1 MNMGLLGTEMIMLRR
16 WNMRLKFKMT
26 KREKIWTVAIVLLVM
41 LIVGVVLYLQ
51 SDRVGHALKSKNFRQ
66 VQLAVKQSI
75 TYLDDMEKTGEENAV
90 TDTSYTLKKDG
101 DTEHIT
107 GYLEQYRYM
116 RDGEEFGL
124 GYDDFYE
131 SIGEN
136 GKWVEYRAGTYE
148 GYKFFDFSV
157 FENYQSSDFKKVE
170 DYYIPKREVDAF
182 FCEFFGIDEEEM
194 YADCD
199 MKFYFE
205 KGKLSKLIVSHIY
218 GDIKVVM
225 TYEFSYQK
233 ETIGVPE
240 ADVKYD

>member
-1 MNMGLLGTEMIMLRR
+1 
-16 WNMRLKFKMT
+16 MRLKFKMT

-116 RDGEEFGL
+116 RDGEEFVL
-124 GYDDFYE
+124 VYDDFYE